1 LLIRRSRPIK
11 MAQMTGGMRR
21 IMRHVWPY
29 LPRYHGLLGGAALA
43 LVGSTLMRLIEPW
56 PLKLV
61 IDRVLGL
68 APAGGATGIGAIDD
82 LAQPN
87 LLVACAVAVV
97 VVVGLRALLEYLS
110 TIGFALAGSRVITQ
124 LRGDLYRHLQRLS
137 LSFHDRAR
145 TGDLTMRI
153 VGDIGMMRE
162 VAVTAMLPL
171 FANIL
176 ILVGMGTVMLWLNW
190 QLALIALAPL
200 PLLALTTV
208 KLGRRIQSVSRKQRG
223 REGNMAAATAESM
236 AGMRVVQALSL
247 EKRMSASFASQNDQS
262 LSEGVKGARLAA
274 RLERSADLLVG
285 VSTALVLWYGAVLV
299 LRGVLTPGDLIVFLA
314 YLKNAFKPVRDFAKY
329 SGRLAKATAAG
340 ERVVDLLE
348 EVPDVR
354 DAPSAEPAPAF
365 VGSIRFEDVGFN
377 YAGQAVVLDGIDLAI
392 EPGQIVALVGSSGAG
407 KSTIA
412 SLLMRLY
419 DPTAG
424 RVLIDGRDIR
434 EYTLESLRGQ
444 ISVVLQDPLLF
455 SVSVRENIALAD
467 PTAIATDEDIEAA
480 ARLANAH
487 DFIMATAEGYD
498 TVLAER
504 GVSLSAGQRQRLTI
518 ARAALRRNRI
528 LILDEPTTG
537 LDRENARLVID
548 ALRRLSRDRS
558 VLLVTHD
565 LDFAAQADLIAVLD
579 KGRIVESG
587 THAGLLG
594 AERAYAALF
603 RARQTEKGA
612 TVADPY
618 AIAS

>member
-1 LLIRRSRPIK
+1 MLIRRSRPVK
-11 MAQMTGGMRR
+11 LAQMTGGMRR
-21 IMRHVWPY
+21 ILRHLVPY
-29 LPRYHGLLGGAALA
+29 LPRYRGLLAGSGLA
-43 LVGSTLMRLIEPW
+43 LLGATLMRLIEPW

-61 IDRVLGL
+61 IDRVIVV
-68 APAGGATGIGAIDD
+68 APAGGASGIPFVDELAPLD
-82 LAQPN
+82 LLA
-87 LLVACAVAVV
+87 ACAAAVV
-97 VVVGLRALLEYLS
+97 LVIGVRALLEYVS
-110 TIGFALAGSRVITQ
+110 TIGFALAGSRVLTH
-124 LRGDLYRHLQRLS
+124 LRHDLYCHLQSLS

-162 VAVTAMLPL
+162 VAVTAMMPL
-171 FANIL
+171 AANIL
-176 ILVGMGTVMLWLNW
+176 VLVGMGAVMLWLNW
-190 QLALIALAPL
+190 QLALLALMPL

-208 KLGRRIQSVSRKQRG
+208 RLGRRIQAVSRKQRG
-223 REGNMAAATAESM
+223 REGNIAAATAESM

-247 EKRMSASFASQNDQS
+247 EGRMTASFARQNNQS
-262 LSEGVKGARLAA
+262 LTDGVKAKRLSAG
-274 RLERSADLLVG
+274 LERSADLLVG

-299 LRGVLTPGDLIVFLA
+299 LRGALTPGDLIVFLA
-314 YLKNAFKPVRDFAKY
+314 YLKNAFKPVRDFAKF

-354 DAPSAEPAPAF
+354 DAPGAEPAPAF
-365 VGSIRFEDVGFN
+365 VGSIRFDNVGFN
-377 YAGQAVVLDGIDLAI
+377 YADQANVLDGIDLAI

-407 KSTIA
+407 KSTVA

-424 RVLIDGRDIR
+424 RILIDGRDIR
-434 EYTLESLRGQ
+434 EYTIESLRGQ
-444 ISVVLQDPLLF
+444 ISIVLQDSLLF
-455 SVSVRENIALAD
+455 SDSVRENIALAD
-467 PTAIATDEDIEAA
+467 PTASDEDIEAA
-480 ARLANAH
+480 ARMANAH

-537 LDRENARLVID
+537 LDRENSRLVID
-548 ALRRLSRDRS
+548 ALRRLSRERS

-565 LDFAAQADLIAVLD
+565 LAFAAQADLIAVLD
-579 KGRIVESG
+579 QGRIVESG
-587 THAGLLG
+587 THAELLG
-594 AERAYAALF
+594 AERAYTALF
-603 RARQTEKGA
+603 RARQTDKGA
-612 TVADPY
+612 VVGDPY
-618 AIAS
+618 AVAS

>member
-1 LLIRRSRPIK
+1 MLIRRSRPVRL
-11 MAQMTGGMRR
+11 AQMRGGMRR
-21 IMRHVWPY
+21 ILRHLMPY
-29 LPRYHGLLGGAALA
+29 LPRYRGLLGGAGLA
-43 LVGSTLMRLIEPW
+43 LIGATLMRLIEPW

-61 IDRVLGL
+61 IDRVLVVPPVGAPVGIRFIDEL
-68 APAGGATGIGAIDD
+68 AP
-82 LAQPN
+82 LE
-87 LLVACAVAVV
+87 LLTACAALVV
-97 VVVGLRALLEYLS
+97 VVIAARAMLEYVS
-110 TIGFALAGSRVITQ
+110 TIGFALAGSRILTH
-124 LRGDLYRHLQRLS
+124 LRHDLYRHLQRLS

-162 VAVTAMLPL
+162 VAVTAVMPL
-171 FANIL
+171 AANVL
-176 ILVGMGTVMLWLNW
+176 VLVGMGAVMLWLNW
-190 QLALIALAPL
+190 QLALLALLPL

-208 KLGRRIQSVSRKQRG
+208 KLGRRIQAVSRKQRG

-247 EKRMSASFASQNDQS
+247 QERMSASFASQNDQS
-262 LSEGVKGARLAA
+262 LTDGVKAKRLMAG
-274 RLERSADLLVG
+274 LERSADLLVG

-299 LRGVLTPGDLIVFLA
+299 MRGTLTPGDLIVFLA

-354 DAPSAEPAPAF
+354 DAPGAVPAPAF
-365 VGSIRFEDVGFN
+365 AGSIRFEQVGFH
-377 YAGQAVVLDGIDLAI
+377 YAGAATVLDGIDLAI

-407 KSTIA
+407 KSTVA

-424 RVLIDGRDIR
+424 RILIDGRDIR
-434 EYTLESLRGQ
+434 EVTLDSLRGQ

-455 SVSVRENIALAD
+455 SDSMRENIALAD
-467 PTAIATDEDIEAA
+467 PSASEAEIEAA

-487 DFIMATAEGYD
+487 DFIMATPEGYD

-504 GVSLSAGQRQRLTI
+504 GLSLSAGQRQRLTI

-537 LDRENARLVID
+537 LDGENARLVIE
-548 ALRRLSRDRS
+548 ALRRLSHERS
-558 VLLVTHD
+558 VLLITHD
-565 LDFAAQADLIAVLD
+565 LDFAAQADVIAVLD
-579 KGRIVESG
+579 EGRIVERGSHG
-587 THAGLLG
+587 ELLEANG
-594 AERAYAALF
+594 AYAALF
-603 RARQTEKGA
+603 RARRTKKGA
-612 TVADPY
+612 DGGDPY

>member
-1 LLIRRSRPIK
+1 MLIRRPRPVRL
-11 MAQMTGGMRR
+11 AQMRGGMRR
-21 IMRHVWPY
+21 ILHHLRPY
-29 LPRYHGLLGGAALA
+29 LPRYRGLIGGALLA
-43 LVGSTLMRLIEPW
+43 LIGATLMRLIEPW

-61 IDRVLGL
+61 IDRVLVVPPVGAPLGILFIDEL
-68 APAGGATGIGAIDD
+68 AP
-82 LAQPN
+82 LA
-87 LLVACAVAVV
+87 LLTACAALVVAVIAV
-97 VVVGLRALLEYLS
+97 RAMLEYVS
-110 TIGFALAGSRVITQ
+110 TIGFALAGSRILTH
-124 LRGDLYRHLQRLS
+124 LRHDLYRHLQRLS

-145 TGDLTMRI
+145 TGDLTMRV

-162 VAVTAMLPL
+162 VAVTAVMPL
-171 FANIL
+171 AANVL
-176 ILVGMGTVMLWLNW
+176 ILVGMGAVMVWLNW
-190 QLALIALAPL
+190 QLALLALAPL

-208 KLGRRIQSVSRKQRG
+208 RLGRRIQAVSREQSG
-223 REGNMAAATAESM
+223 REGNIAAATAESM

-247 EKRMSASFASQNDQS
+247 EKRMSATFASQNNQS
-262 LSEGVKGARLAA
+262 LTDGVKAKRLSAG
-274 RLERSADLLVG
+274 LERSADVLIG

-299 LRGVLTPGDLIVFLA
+299 LRGALTPGDLIVFLA

-354 DAPSAEPAPAF
+354 DAPGAMPAPAF
-365 VGSIRFEDVGFN
+365 IGSIRFEQVGFN
-377 YAGQAVVLDGIDLAI
+377 YAGAATVLDGIDLAI

-407 KSTIA
+407 KSTVA

-424 RVLIDGRDIR
+424 QILIDGRDIR
-434 EYTLESLRGQ
+434 EYTLDSLRGQ

-455 SVSVRENIALAD
+455 SDSMRENIALAD
-467 PTAIATDEDIEAA
+467 PSASDAEIEAA

-537 LDRENARLVID
+537 LDRENSRLVID
-548 ALRRLSRDRS
+548 ALRRLARDRS

-565 LDFAAQADLIAVLD
+565 LDFAAEADVIAVLD
-579 KGRIVESG
+579 HGRIVERGS
-587 THAGLLG
+587 HAELLDAG
-594 AERAYAALF
+594 RAYAALF
-603 RARQTEKGA
+603 TARRTKKGA
-612 TVADPY
+612 SAGDPY
-618 AIAS
+618 ALAS

>member
-1 LLIRRSRPIK
+1 MLIRRSRPAK
-11 MAQMTGGMRR
+11 LAEMRGGMRR
-21 IMRHVWPY
+21 ILRHLRPY
-29 LPRYHGLLGGAALA
+29 LPRYRGLLGGSVLA
-43 LVGSTLMRLIEPW
+43 LIGATLMRLIEPW

-61 IDRVLGL
+61 IDRVLVVPPVGTPLGIRFIDEL
-68 APAGGATGIGAIDD
+68 AP
-82 LAQPN
+82 LE
-87 LLVACAVAVV
+87 LLTACAALVV
-97 VVVGLRALLEYLS
+97 VVIGVRALLEYVS
-110 TIGFALAGSRVITQ
+110 TIGFALAGSRILTH
-124 LRGDLYRHLQRLS
+124 LRHDLYRHLQRLS

-145 TGDLTMRI
+145 TGDLTMRV

-162 VAVTAMLPL
+162 VAVTAVMPL

-176 ILVGMGTVMLWLNW
+176 ILVGMGAVMLWLNW
-190 QLALIALAPL
+190 QLALLALMPL

-208 KLGRRIQSVSRKQRG
+208 RIGRRIQTVSRKQRG
-223 REGNMAAATAESM
+223 REGNIAAATAESM

-247 EKRMSASFASQNDQS
+247 EDRMTASFASQNDES
-262 LSEGVKGARLAA
+262 LTDGVKAKRLSAG
-274 RLERSADLLVG
+274 LERSADLLVG

-299 LRGVLTPGDLIVFLA
+299 LRGTLTPGDLIVFLA
-314 YLKNAFKPVRDFAKY
+314 YLKNAFKPVRDFAKF
-329 SGRLAKATAAG
+329 SARLAKATAAG

-354 DAPSAEPAPAF
+354 DAPNAVPAPAF
-365 VGSIRFEDVGFN
+365 SGSIRFEQVGFN
-377 YAGQAVVLDGIDLAI
+377 YAGAATVLDGIDLAI

-407 KSTIA
+407 KSTVA

-424 RVLIDGRDIR
+424 RILIDGRDIR
-434 EYTLESLRGQ
+434 DYTLDSLRGQ

-455 SVSVRENIALAD
+455 SDSMRENIALAD
-467 PTAIATDEDIEAA
+467 PSASDAEIEAA

-487 DFIMATAEGYD
+487 DFIMATAQGYD

-504 GVSLSAGQRQRLTI
+504 GLSLSAGQRQRLTI

-537 LDRENARLVID
+537 LDRENSRLVIE

-565 LDFAAQADLIAVLD
+565 LDFAAEADVIAVLD
-579 KGRIVESG
+579 HGRIVESG
-587 THAGLLG
+587 SHAALLG

-603 RARQTEKGA
+603 RARRMENGA
-612 TVADPY
+612 AASDPY